1 MNTDSLINQ
10 LLSEADVAGGYT
22 VQAYEMEEAFELENY
37 VKRAHGLSPLQA
49 RKVAAKAMQRP
60 AVKAQMVQAMRQ
72 NSGQGAVSIQT
83 GNVQAAAQFDI
94 TAKRVTATIN
104 QALPVPFFGVLD
116 LENGFTNLLNLPAGV
131 TLSDL
136 NIGTTKGVAFA
147 NKLELEFTDGVN
159 TDVVEIT
166 SSTYFYPSLLKSTI
180 TDLLKLSK
188 MRYSVSD
195 TTQIAQFSQSL
206 NVVSRSMFG
215 KVSSNSI
222 SVAAFKQPNQFQ
234 QGIIDIDGEIE
245 VDKETS
251 IQTAIIPVAGFS
263 FTLSMW
269 VEKFFRQNA
278 KGF

>member
-37 VKRAHGLSPLQA
+37 VKRAHGLTPVQA

-60 AVKAQMVQAMRQ
+60 AVKAQMMQAMRQ
-72 NSGQGAVSIQT
+72 NAGQGAVSIQT

-94 TAKRVTATIN
+94 TAKRITANIAS
-104 QALPVPFFGVLD
+104 ALPVPFFGALD

-131 TLSDL
+131 TLSDM

-147 NKLELEFTDGVN
+147 NKLELEFTDGVG
-159 TDVVEIT
+159 TDTVEIT

-188 MRYSVSD
+188 MRYSISD

-215 KVSSNSI
+215 KVNSNNI
-222 SVAAFKQPNQFQ
+222 SVGAFKQPNQFQ

-251 IQTAIIPVAGFS
+251 IQTAIIPVVGFS